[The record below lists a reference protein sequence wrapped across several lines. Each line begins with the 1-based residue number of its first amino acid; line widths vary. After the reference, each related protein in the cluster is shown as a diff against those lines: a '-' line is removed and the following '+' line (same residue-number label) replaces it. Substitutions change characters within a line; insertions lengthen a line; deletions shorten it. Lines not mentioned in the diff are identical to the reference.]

1 VVLADAA
8 EDGPFA
14 DDAYVR
20 RHRSRSVICTPLVN
34 QGRLIGA
41 LYLENS
47 LAPGV
52 FTADRAQLLQLIA
65 AQAAIAIENARLF
78 AEIARLKDRLEAENV
93 YLIEEIKTQQGFEE
107 MVGHAPSLQR
117 VLARVEQVAPTDS
130 TVLITGETGTGK
142 ELVAR
147 AIHHHSR
154 RHDRPMVSVN
164 CGAISPGLVE
174 SELFGHEKGAFTGA
188 LARKIGRFELA
199 DGGTIFLDEI
209 GDLPLDLQVK
219 LLRVLQEGEIERVGG
234 TKPIKVDVRVVAA
247 THRDIRKAV
256 DEGRFRADL
265 YYRLNVF
272 PIHTP
277 ALRERR
283 EDIPALV
290 RHFVLKHASRFG
302 KTIETIPAGTLTA
315 LTSYEWPGNIR
326 ELGNVIERS
335 VIVSRA
341 GLLEL
346 GDWITAQPSAP
357 SAPPRPGVAAGG
369 APGTLDEVERARILE
384 VLEQTRWRV
393 SGPRG
398 AALLLGLKPTTLE
411 SRMKRLGISRPR

>member
-1 VVLADAA
+1 M
-8 EDGPFA
+8 
-14 DDAYVR
+14 
-20 RHRSRSVICTPLVN
+20 N
-34 QGRLIGA
+34 QARLIGA
-41 LYLENS
+41 LYLENN
-47 LAPGV
+47 LAAGV
-52 FTADRAQLLQLIA
+52 FTADRAQVLQMIA

-78 AEIARLKDRLEAENV
+78 AEIARLKDRLQAENV

-107 MVGHAPSLQR
+107 MVGHAPALKR
-117 VLARVEQVAPTDS
+117 VLARVEQVAPTAS

-147 AIHHHSR
+147 AIHNHSP

-188 LARKIGRFELA
+188 LSRKIGRFELA

-234 TKPIKVDVRVVAA
+234 VKPIKVDVRVVAA

-283 EDIPALV
+283 EDIPGLV
-290 RHFVLKHASRFG
+290 RHFVLKHAARFG
-302 KTIETIPAGTLTA
+302 KSVETIPAQTLAA
-315 LTSYEWPGNIR
+315 LSGYDWPGNIR

-335 VIVSRA
+335 VIVSR
-341 GLLEL
+341 GGVLEL
-346 GDWITAQPSAP
+346 GDWITPQ
-357 SAPPRPGVAAGG
+357 GAG
-369 APGTLDEVERARILE
+369 ATATVERPAFAASRASGHRTLEEIERDRILE

-393 SGPRG
+393 SGPNG
-398 AALLLGLKPTTLE
+398 AALLLGVKPTTLE
-411 SRMKRLGISRPR
+411 SRMKRLGISRPG